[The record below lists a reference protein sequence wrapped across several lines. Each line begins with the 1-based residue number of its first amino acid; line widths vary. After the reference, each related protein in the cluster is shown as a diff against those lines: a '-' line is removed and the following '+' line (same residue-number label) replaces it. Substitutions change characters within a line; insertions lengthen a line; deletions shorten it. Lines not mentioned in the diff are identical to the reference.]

1 MEATT
6 IGTTIGI
13 MIVTITSSSI
23 MIDVSMIGIGIA
35 TEEVIEGKASAV
47 FVIHEAAAA
56 ATSITTEITTTTIIT
71 TTMVIVTN
79 PIIIEIVFTVEVVD
93 ELKSTFNVIGYRVV
107 NRLSLKIRFF
117 VCLIIDDTDPDNT
130 KVISIYQTCFEC
142 R

>member
-47 FVIHEAAAA
+47 FVILHEAAAA
-56 ATSITTEITTTTIIT
+56 VTSITTEITTTIIT
-71 TTMVIVTN
+71 TTMVIIVTN

-93 ELKSTFNVIGYRVV
+93 ELKSTFIVIGYRV
-107 NRLSLKIRFF
+107 LLCCKPIKF
-117 VCLIIDDTDPDNT
+117 
-130 KVISIYQTCFEC
+130 KK
-142 R
+142 